1 VKTRSP
7 PPPPADIIDEPP
19 PPPRD
24 RTRADCA
31 APLVIVRT
39 AKGHFS
45 PADRAAIL
53 PVILNGLAEGVPLAV
68 ICRAPGM
75 PAPEAVGV
83 WRREDDSIA
92 SDYAHARDAGWDLIA
107 HKLRATARGSGDSSG
122 DVQRDKLIVDTDLR
136 LLRSWA
142 PARYG
147 ENLPASSV
155 NVAIG
160 VQVGQVTEDQ
170 RARAMARKAAAVAR
184 RKARA

>member
-1 VKTRSP
+1 MDEQNATT
-7 PPPPADIIDEPP
+7 EPP

-24 RTRADCA
+24 RTRADCDE
-31 APLVIVRT
+31 PLVILRT

-45 PADRAAIL
+45 PSQRAAIL
-53 PVILNGLAEGVPLAV
+53 PVILNGLAEGIPLAV

-75 PAPEAVGV
+75 PSPEAVGV

-92 SDYAHARDAGWDLIA
+92 SAYAHARDAGWDSIA
-107 HKLRATARGSGDSSG
+107 HRLRATARGSGDSSG

-147 ENLPASSV
+147 ENLPAASV
-155 NVAIG
+155 NVSVG
-160 VQVGQVTEDQ
+160 VQVGQVTEEQ
-170 RARAMARKAAAVAR
+170 RARAITRKRAAVER
-184 RKARA
+184 RKARTA